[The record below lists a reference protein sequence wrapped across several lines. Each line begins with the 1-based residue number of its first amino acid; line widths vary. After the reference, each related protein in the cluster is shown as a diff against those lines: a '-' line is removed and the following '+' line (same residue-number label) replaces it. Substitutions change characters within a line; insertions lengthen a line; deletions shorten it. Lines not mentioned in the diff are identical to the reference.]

1 MSDGPSKVDFFLEAT
16 LASRWAICHQGSCE
30 EGAGWEEERR
40 ALLSL

>member
-30 EGAGWEEERR
+30 EGRDGRRRR